1 MSRIAILTMRPVD
14 KLKPRRALPPVKAP
28 EPVVVVAP
36 EPMQPVVVEAHEP
49 APEPVVAVAHEPAP
63 EPVVAVAP
71 EPAPVVVEAQPE
83 PEVEEAPTVELT
95 REMLNTK
102 TKAELVR
109 FGAEI
114 GLDLDPASKKSDL
127 INKIAVSIGI

>member
-14 KLKPRRALPPVKAP
+14 KIKPRRALPPVKAP

-36 EPMQPVVVEAHEP
+36 EPVHPVVVEAHEP
-49 APEPVVAVAHEPAP
+49 EP

>member
-1 MSRIAILTMRPVD
+1 MSRLAILTMRPAD
-14 KLKPRRALPPVKAP
+14 KLKPRRALPPVKSP

-36 EPMQPVVVEAHEP
+36 EPVQPVVVEVHE
-49 APEPVVAVAHEPAP
+49 P

-71 EPAPVVVEAQPE
+71 EPVPVVVEAQPE

>member
-1 MSRIAILTMRPVD
+1 MSRLAILTMRPAD
-14 KLKPRRALPPVKAP
+14 KLKPRRALPPVKSPEPVVIVAP
-28 EPVVVVAP
+28 EPVH
-36 EPMQPVVVEAHEP
+36 PVVVEVQP
-49 APEPVVAVAHEPAP
+49 APEPVVAVAHEP
-63 EPVVAVAP
+63 E
-71 EPAPVVVEAQPE
+71 PVVVEAQPE

-114 GLDLDPASKKSDL
+114 GLELDPASKKSDL
-127 INKIAVSIGI
+127 INKIAVAIGI

>member
-1 MSRIAILTMRPVD
+1 MSRLAILTMRPAD

-36 EPMQPVVVEAHEP
+36 EPVQPVVVEAY
-49 APEPVVAVAHEPAP
+49 
-63 EPVVAVAP
+63 

-127 INKIAVSIGI
+127 INKIAVAIGI

>member
-36 EPMQPVVVEAHEP
+36 EPVQPVVVEAHEP
-49 APEPVVAVAHEPAP
+49 EPES
-63 EPVVAVAP
+63 VVAVAP
-71 EPAPVVVEAQPE
+71 EPVVVEAQPE

-127 INKIAVSIGI
+127 INKIAVAIGI

>member
-1 MSRIAILTMRPVD
+1 MSRLAILTMRPAD
-14 KLKPRRALPPVKAP
+14 KLKPRRALPPVKSP

-36 EPMQPVVVEAHEP
+36 EPVHPVVVEAHEP
-49 APEPVVAVAHEPAP
+49 APEPVVAVAHEP
-63 EPVVAVAP
+63 E
-71 EPAPVVVEAQPE
+71 PVVVEAQPE

-127 INKIAVSIGI
+127 INKIAVAIGI

>member
-1 MSRIAILTMRPVD
+1 MSRLAILTMRPAD
-14 KLKPRRALPPVKAP
+14 KLKPRRALPPVKSPEPVVIVAP
-28 EPVVVVAP
+28 EPVH
-36 EPMQPVVVEAHEP
+36 PVVVE
-49 APEPVVAVAHEPAP
+49 VQPAP

-71 EPAPVVVEAQPE
+71 EPVVVEAQPE

-127 INKIAVSIGI
+127 INKIAVAIGI

>member
-36 EPMQPVVVEAHEP
+36 EPVQPVVVEAHEP
-49 APEPVVAVAHEPAP
+49 EP

-71 EPAPVVVEAQPE
+71 EPVVVEAQPE

-127 INKIAVSIGI
+127 INKIAVAIGI

>member
-28 EPVVVVAP
+28 EPVVAVAP
-36 EPMQPVVVEAHEP
+36 EPVQ
-49 APEPVVAVAHEPAP
+49 
-63 EPVVAVAP
+63 PVVAVAP

-127 INKIAVSIGI
+127 INKIAVAIGI

>member
-1 MSRIAILTMRPVD
+1 MSRLAILTMRPAD

-36 EPMQPVVVEAHEP
+36 EPVHPVVVEAHEP
-49 APEPVVAVAHEPAP
+49 APEPVVAVAP
-63 EPVVAVAP
+63 E
-71 EPAPVVVEAQPE
+71 PVVVEAQPE

-127 INKIAVSIGI
+127 INKIAVAIGI

>member
-1 MSRIAILTMRPVD
+1 MSRLAILTMRPAD
-14 KLKPRRALPPVKAP
+14 KLKPRRALPPVKSP

-36 EPMQPVVVEAHEP
+36 EPVHPVVVEAHEP
-49 APEPVVAVAHEPAP
+49 APEPVVAVAP
-63 EPVVAVAP
+63 E
-71 EPAPVVVEAQPE
+71 PVVVEAQPE

-127 INKIAVSIGI
+127 INKIAVAIGI